1 MLLAKDF
8 LAQFHPLPKS
18 LSQIERGTLQDFP
31 APLSCLGEGLGV
43 RVKKHE
49 RLHRLADPQQAA
61 NSAL

>member
-1 MLLAKDF
+1 MLLAKYF

-31 APLSCLGEGLGV
+31 APLSCLREGLGV
-43 RVKKHE
+43 RVKHE